1 MMSRANRRRRGL
13 LLAALAMILLAGLS
27 SCSRKLGWGL
37 VLWTASEGPL
47 PAGSVVP
54 VYIRSNINK
63 VYVVGSLDGKKK
75 LELPFWQVEL
85 YGSKSKAKAAA
96 EKFAPVATLY
106 LVASRDGLP
115 VRDAPRIEDNNRVFR
130 LHEGQSVKV
139 LEKVKGEE
147 VRTGDAVLQGEWY
160 FVLTDDGTRGYVFSN
175 TMSLFDES
183 TAVAAPPATSTA
195 AAAADVKVDNLFARA
210 WRPEYFQS
218 QIDDGKVDLDSFDPR
233 FGLFADAVHRQ
244 IRIELPG
251 ASEVFQYSS
260 IAEEGGAFVFEGSPL
275 RVRFQ
280 GQKTLV
286 ADWSGVDPSETAAI
300 APAPATLADTTAAA
314 AGGALSGTVT
324 DAAAASAPGAS
335 GKATFVVVDSDI
347 RDVIRTEQLRRQKLL
362 LGFLAKGSDWTLL
375 VADNAALSDAMSAPG
390 SGPAADDA
398 AGQAANAGGNGSSG
412 TASGTAANGAAPAG
426 AAAVGRPS
434 ASRLILGAKGRF
446 SWSDTDKVPAGYL
459 PLGLPPGPSVS
470 GDVALR
476 LYLDRNL
483 QLSWEGVVSFRF
495 DNAPGSAWVDFLY
508 RMDGGNLVLAPVATR
523 SGLEAKAASP
533 LLPLSFAPSGAR

>member
-1 MMSRANRRRRGL
+1 MMPWANRQRRGL
-13 LLAALAMILLAGLS
+13 LLVALAVLLSAGFS

-37 VLWTASEGPL
+37 VLWTASEGPI

-54 VYIRSNINK
+54 VYIRSNISK

-75 LELPFWQVEL
+75 IELPLWQVEL
-85 YGSKSKAKAAA
+85 YGSKAKAKAAA
-96 EKFAPVATLY
+96 SKFASVASLY

-130 LHEGQSVKV
+130 LREGQSVKV
-139 LEKVKGEE
+139 LEKVRGEE
-147 VRTGDAVLQGEWY
+147 VRTGDAALQGDWY

-175 TMSLFDES
+175 TMSLFDEA
-183 TAVAAPPATSTA
+183 TASAAPPATASSSS
-195 AAAADVKVDNLFARA
+195 AADVKVDNLFARA

-218 QIDDGKVDLDSFDPR
+218 QIDDGRVDLDTFDPR

-251 ASEVFQYSS
+251 ASEVFQYNS

-286 ADWSGVDPSETAAI
+286 ADWTGLGSSEPVA
-300 APAPATLADTTAAA
+300 LAGTPPNPEPAA
-314 AGGALSGTVT
+314 AGPTSPAPEQA
-324 DAAAASAPGAS
+324 DAPAPGAS

-347 RDVIRTEQLRRQKLL
+347 RDVIRTEELRRQKLL
-362 LGFLAKGSDWTLL
+362 LAFIAKSSDWSLL
-375 VADNAALSDAMSAPG
+375 APGLAASADAMADSETA
-390 SGPAADDA
+390 SAADA
-398 AGQAANAGGNGSSG
+398 APDVG
-412 TASGTAANGAAPAG
+412 ANGALPT
-426 AAAVGRPS
+426 AVAVPS
-434 ASRLILGAKGRF
+434 SSRLSIGAKGRF
-446 SWSDTDKVPAGYL
+446 SWTEPDKVPAGYL
-459 PLGLPPGPSVS
+459 PLGLAQGRAAT

-483 QLSWEGVVSFRF
+483 QLSWQGVISFRF
-495 DNAPGSAWVDFLY
+495 DNTPGSAWVDFLY
-508 RMDGGNLVLAPVATR
+508 RMDGEDLVLVPVASR

>member
-37 VLWTASEGPL
+37 VLWTAAEGPV

-54 VYIRSNINK
+54 VYIRSNINQ

-75 LELPFWQVEL
+75 IELPFWQVEL

-115 VRDAPRIEDNNRVFR
+115 VRDSASNAGNRVYR
-130 LHEGQSVKV
+130 LHEGQSVKI

-147 VRTGDAVLQGEWY
+147 VRTGDTVLQGDWY

-183 TAVAAPPATSTA
+183 TAIVAPPEPAASATA
-195 AAAADVKVDNLFARA
+195 IDVKVDNLFARA

-218 QIDDGKVDLDSFDPR
+218 QIDDSRVDLDTFDPR

-244 IRIELPG
+244 VRIELPG
-251 ASEVFQYSS
+251 ASEVFTYTS

-280 GQKTLV
+280 SQKALV
-286 ADWSGVDPSETAAI
+286 ADWTGVDPSETAAI
-300 APAPATLADTTAAA
+300 APAPATLADAAA
-314 AGGALSGTVT
+314 AGGALSGTT
-324 DAAAASAPGAS
+324 SEAIGSSAPGAS
-335 GKATFVVVDSDI
+335 GKATFVVVESDI

-362 LGFLAKGSDWTLL
+362 LAFLANGSDWTFL
-375 VADNAALSDAMSAPG
+375 VADNAALGDAMSAPG
-390 SGPAADDA
+390 AGAAD
-398 AGQAANAGGNGSSG
+398 GQAANAGANGSAGNGSAG
-412 TASGTAANGAAPAG
+412 TASDAAGSGAG
-426 AAAVGRPS
+426 VGRPS

-459 PLGLPPGPSVS
+459 PLGLPAGPSVS

-476 LYLDRNL
+476 LFLDRNL
-483 QLSWEGVVSFRF
+483 QSSWEGVISFRF

-508 RMDGGNLVLAPVATR
+508 RMDGGNLVLVPVASR

>member
-13 LLAALAMILLAGLS
+13 LLAVLAMILLAGLS

-37 VLWTASEGPL
+37 VLWTASEGPV

-54 VYIRSNINK
+54 VYIRSNINQ

-85 YGSKSKAKAAA
+85 YGSKAKAKAAA
-96 EKFAPVATLY
+96 GKFAPVASLY

-130 LHEGQSVKV
+130 LRDGQSVKI

-147 VRTGDAVLQGEWY
+147 VRTGDTVLQGDWY

-183 TAVAAPPATSTA
+183 TAAAAPPETAASTA
-195 AAAADVKVDNLFARA
+195 AVDVKVDNLFAKA

-218 QIDDGKVDLDSFDPR
+218 QIDDGKVDLDTFDPR

-251 ASEVFQYSS
+251 ASEIFNYSS

-280 GQKTLV
+280 SQKTLV
-286 ADWSGVDPSETAAI
+286 ADWTGVDASATAAI

-314 AGGALSGTVT
+314 VGGALSGTVS
-324 DAAAASAPGAS
+324 DASTSVAPGAS
-335 GKATFVVVDSDI
+335 GKATFVVVDSDV

-362 LGFLAKGSDWTLL
+362 LAFLANGSDWSLL
-375 VADNAALSDAMSAPG
+375 VSDNVAP
-390 SGPAADDA
+390 DDGVGA
-398 AGQAANAGGNGSSG
+398 VAVEETANAGGNG
-412 TASGTAANGAAPAG
+412 AAGDAGQVPNDTGAAG
-426 AAAVGRPS
+426 NVDNAAAVGKPS

-459 PLGLPPGPSVS
+459 PLGLAPGPAAS
-470 GDVALR
+470 GDLALR
-476 LYLDRNL
+476 LFLDRNL

-508 RMDGGNLVLAPVATR
+508 RMDGENLVLVPVASR
-523 SGLEAKAASP
+523 VGLEARTASP
-533 LLPLSFAPSGAR
+533 LLPLVFAPSGAR

>member
-13 LLAALAMILLAGLS
+13 LLAALVMILLAGLS

-37 VLWTASEGPL
+37 VLWTAAEGPV

-54 VYIRSNINK
+54 VYIRSNINQ

-75 LELPFWQVEL
+75 IELPFWQVEL
-85 YGSKSKAKAAA
+85 YGSRSKAKAAA
-96 EKFAPVATLY
+96 GKFAPVASLY

-115 VRDAPRIEDNNRVFR
+115 VRDSASNAGNRVFR

-147 VRTGDAVLQGEWY
+147 VRTGDTVLQGDWY

-183 TAVAAPPATSTA
+183 TAVAASPETA
-195 AAAADVKVDNLFARA
+195 ASSAAVDVKVDNLFARA

-218 QIDDGKVDLDSFDPR
+218 QIDDSKVDLDTFDPR

-251 ASEVFQYSS
+251 ASEVFQYTS

-280 GQKTLV
+280 SQKTLV
-286 ADWSGVDPSETAAI
+286 ADWTGIDPSDTAAI
-300 APAPATLADTTAAA
+300 APAPATLAATAPAV
-314 AGGALSGTVT
+314 AGSALSGT
-324 DAAAASAPGAS
+324 APEAAASPAPGAS
-335 GKATFVVVDSDI
+335 GKATFVVVDSDV

-362 LGFLAKGSDWTLL
+362 LAFLANGSDWTLL
-375 VADNAALSDAMSAPG
+375 ASDNSVLGDAMSAP
-390 SGPAADDA
+390 
-398 AGQAANAGGNGSSG
+398 
-412 TASGTAANGAAPAG
+412 ASGAANGAVAG
-426 AAAVGRPS
+426 AADAAGNGAAGNGAVANDAAGGMPS

-446 SWSDTDKVPAGYL
+446 AWSDTDKVPAGYL

-483 QLSWEGVVSFRF
+483 QLSWQGVISFRF
-495 DNAPGSAWVDFLY
+495 DNAPGSTWVDFLY
-508 RMDGGNLVLAPVATR
+508 RMDGANLVLAPVASR